1 MRLQWLAFIAWFV
14 PAWAWAADPATVEIP
29 QGTIKL
35 RAVVYQPSGDGPF
48 PTVVGLHGCE
58 GLINARGIPSARYR
72 DWAQRLNAAGFAVI
86 FPESYRSRGLAG
98 NQCTVRKRAVRSA
111 QERVTDVQ
119 SVRAW
124 LLDQPWVARDR
135 ITLVGWSNGGIA
147 VLWAIRPRIAP
158 TDGKPDFRSAVA
170 LYPGCGRLLN
180 TAWSARV
187 PTLLLLAGA
196 DDHNR
201 SSDCQQMAAGA
212 KGRSAR
218 VSVHVYPGAPH
229 DFDHPS
235 RRLQARTGYAFS
247 VDGSGRVHTGSHP
260 AARADA
266 LRRVLDWLKR

>member
-1 MRLQWLAFIAWFV
+1 MRLPLAFIAWLA

-29 QGTIKL
+29 LGTLKL
-35 RAVVYQPSGDGPF
+35 KAVLYQPGGEGPF

-58 GLINARGIPSARYR
+58 GLFNARGIPSARYR
-72 DWAQRLNAAGFAVI
+72 DWAQRLNAAGFAVVL
-86 FPESYRSRGLAG
+86 PDSYRSRGLAG
-98 NQCTVRKRAVRSA
+98 SQCTVRKRGARSA
-111 QERVTDVQ
+111 QERVADVQ
-119 SVRAW
+119 AVRSW
-124 LLDQPWVARDR
+124 LLEQSWVARDR
-135 ITLVGWSNGGIA
+135 LTLVGWSNGGIT

-170 LYPGCGRLLN
+170 LYPGCRRLLN

-201 SSDCQQMAAGA
+201 PSECQQMAAGA
-212 KGRSAR
+212 KGRSAHVAVR
-218 VSVHVYPGAPH
+218 VYPGAPH

-266 LRRVLDWLKR
+266 LRRVPDWLKR